1 MSKSS
6 ADVKAREKG
15 FTLVELMVVLG
26 VIVLL
31 VGLAV
36 PGYEAFAAKAR
47 VAKAATAAGCL
58 RAGLTGVSDW
68 SPERQQAVFNHLG
81 GSTADFFET
90 SQDLGCNIGPTIAHS
105 TVKPSLSTVRFC
117 LVEILHADGSIT
129 RIGCLEFSWSMV
141 QPGDE
146 VKGYEMSFGVPKAAN
161 AVIGLTSQGVT
172 IEDSSRP
179 SGL

>member
-1 MSKSS
+1 MSKRNV
-6 ADVKAREKG
+6 DTKTREKG
-15 FTLVELMVVLG
+15 FTLVELMVVLS
-26 VIVLL
+26 IIALL
-31 VGLAV
+31 VGLAI

-47 VAKAATAAGCL
+47 VTKAATAASCL

-68 SPERQQAVFNHLG
+68 SPERQQEVFNHLG
-81 GSTADFFET
+81 GSTADFFEA
-90 SQDLGCNIGPTIAHS
+90 SQDLGCNIGPTLTHS

-129 RIGCLEFSWSMV
+129 RIGCFEFSWSQL

-161 AVIGLTSQGVT
+161 AAIGLTSQGVT
-172 IEDSSRP
+172 IEDSGHP

>member
-1 MSKSS
+1 MSKRSV
-6 ADVKAREKG
+6 DEKLGEKG
-15 FTLVELMVVLG
+15 FTLVELMIVLS
-26 VIVLL
+26 IIALL
-31 VGLAV
+31 VGLAI

-68 SPERQQAVFNHLG
+68 SPERQQAVFNRLG
-81 GSTADFFET
+81 GSTADFYEA
-90 SQDLGCNIGPTIAHS
+90 SQDLGCNIGPTVAQA
-105 TVKPSLSTVRFC
+105 TVKPSLKTVRFC

-129 RIGCLEFSWSMV
+129 RVGCLEFSWSMV

-172 IEDSSRP
+172 IEDSGHP